1 MACGLA
7 ASFCS
12 RSTWFMQ
19 HHQPPATFLPD
30 IPLNRVCPSLLRAGC
45 DFSNQDLSG
54 KVFSGVLLQGANL
67 SNTKVVG
74 SQFARAQ
81 AQGAILVNTDFTDTN
96 LYGT

>member
-1 MACGLA
+1 MTA
-7 ASFCS
+7 AGKE
-12 RSTWFMQ
+12 
-19 HHQPPATFLPD
+19 QPGPAPGPATTLQRAKPWRAV
-30 IPLNRVCPSLLRAGC
+30 PCPAALVAGC

-54 KVFSGVLLQGANL
+54 KVFSGVLLQGADL

-81 AQGAILVNTDFTDTN
+81 AQGAILVNTNFTDTN

>member
-1 MACGLA
+1 
-7 ASFCS
+7 
-12 RSTWFMQ
+12 MQ
-19 HHQPPATFLPD
+19 GCQQ
-30 IPLNRVCPSLLRAGC
+30 PSLLFTSFSWVHPYHSVAACTLGC
-45 DFSNQDLSG
+45 DLCFLPST
-54 KVFSGVLLQGANL
+54 VLLQGANL

>member
-1 MACGLA
+1 MLCCA
-7 ASFCS
+7 AL
-12 RSTWFMQ
+12 WG
-19 HHQPPATFLPD
+19 
-30 IPLNRVCPSLLRAGC
+30 AGC
-45 DFSNQDLSG
+45 DFSNKDLSG

-81 AQGAILVNTDFTDTN
+81 AQGAVMVNTDFTDTN

>member
-1 MACGLA
+1 MLA
-7 ASFCS
+7 VKTPGRTPQVSPS
-12 RSTWFMQ
+12 SWFFPVPV
-19 HHQPPATFLPD
+19 PP
-30 IPLNRVCPSLLRAGC
+30 AGC

-67 SNTKVVG
+67 SNTKVIG